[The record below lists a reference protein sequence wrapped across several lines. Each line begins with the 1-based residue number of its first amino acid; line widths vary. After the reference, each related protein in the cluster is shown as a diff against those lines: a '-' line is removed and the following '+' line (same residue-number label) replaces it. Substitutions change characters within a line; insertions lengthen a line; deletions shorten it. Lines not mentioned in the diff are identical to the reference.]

1 MKKINNK
8 LIYRLIRHELHLLI
22 KGMLDL
28 TVRLSVVKQKGKT
41 INQLTPVMTI
51 STSIAG
57 MQFVLTGTG
66 FRSTRNGQQN
76 ER

>member
-1 MKKINNK
+1 
-8 LIYRLIRHELHLLI
+8 
-22 KGMLDL
+22 MLDL

-66 FRSTRNGQQN
+66 FRSTRNGQLN